1 MERRVVG
8 VAVGFLFAGA
18 SLAQLPGN
26 AVLREPPAA
35 TSQSAQRQ
43 MMADCEHLADQR
55 QLRGSKRRDF
65 LSECLTD
72 RASAGASSPG
82 AGSEPV
88 IPPAAS
94 RR

>member
-1 MERRVVG
+1 MERRVTG
-8 VAVGFLFAGA
+8 VAIGLLISGA

-26 AVLREPPAA
+26 AVSREPPPTAA
-35 TSQSAQRQ
+35 RSAQRQ
-43 MMADCEHLADQR
+43 MMADCEHRADQR
-55 QLRGSKRRDF
+55 QLRGAERRDF

-82 AGSEPV
+82 AGSQPV